1 MYIFIFVIQIL
12 YHYLNVSQFKSYLGK
27 TKQAIIYIPHDGLS
41 DTKSVSYHWSSLW
54 SLPSWQWRWQ
64 SGWRLTLQ
72 SISLVLRWSLPPL
85 KLGSIGPR
93 PHWQHWQSKALTNG
107 TCMCTSQSI
116 LKMSF
121 PKFVLFVSN
130 FLKHSNYTIYLKNIT
145 RQLYFLNF

>member
-1 MYIFIFVIQIL
+1 MSFNLNLILVKQSKQPFI
-12 YHYLNVSQFKSYLGK
+12 YHMMVYLPFIYHMMVYLTLNLVS
-27 TKQAIIYIPHDGLS
+27 H
-41 DTKSVSYHWSSLW
+41 HWSSLW

-130 FLKHSNYTIYLKNIT
+130 FLKHLNYTIYLKNII